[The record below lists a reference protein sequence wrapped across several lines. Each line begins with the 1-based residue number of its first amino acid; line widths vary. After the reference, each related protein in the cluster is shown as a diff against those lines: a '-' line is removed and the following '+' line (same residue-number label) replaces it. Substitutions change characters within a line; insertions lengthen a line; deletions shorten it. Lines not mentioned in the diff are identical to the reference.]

1 MTRQGAT
8 KTPKAKNTEAVYIQ
22 APAFPKLRSGALASR
37 HRSPRWTAPQDAQRW
52 DRRRVEQ
59 WQQLGPLFLFQ
70 RPKFLGL
77 APNRRE
83 RVAVASEAFR
93 GEFYQKVDAK
103 ARVSIPAAFRRIL
116 EAEDP
121 SSPEFPRPRVYM
133 VYGGAKRNFVEC
145 YSKVG
150 ADALAA
156 RIEAM
161 ELGSPD
167 RDRAERDLIS
177 RSAMVEIEPDGRVV
191 LPLKVRVKMGFA
203 EMEGGGEAAFAGY
216 TNRFKLYRREVYD
229 AEFGDEDDDGVDPL
243 ALVGR
248 AARAG

>member
-1 MTRQGAT
+1 MLT
-8 KTPKAKNTEAVYIQ
+8 
-22 APAFPKLRSGALASR
+22 
-37 HRSPRWTAPQDAQRW
+37 
-52 DRRRVEQ
+52 
-59 WQQLGPLFLFQ
+59 
-70 RPKFLGL
+70 
-77 APNRRE
+77 
-83 RVAVASEAFR
+83 EAFR

-121 SSPEFPRPRVYM
+121 ASAEFPRPRVYM
-133 VYGGAKRNFVEC
+133 VYGGKARNFVEC
-145 YSKVG
+145 YSKAG

-156 RIEAM
+156 KIEAM
-161 ELGSPD
+161 ELGSPE

-177 RSAMVEIEPDGRVV
+177 RSVMVEIEPDGRIV
-191 LPLKVRVKMGFA
+191 LPAKVRAKMGYLGEDLA
-203 EMEGGGEAAFAGY
+203 KGGEAAFAGF

-229 AEFGDEDDDGVDPL
+229 AELADEDDDDGVDPL